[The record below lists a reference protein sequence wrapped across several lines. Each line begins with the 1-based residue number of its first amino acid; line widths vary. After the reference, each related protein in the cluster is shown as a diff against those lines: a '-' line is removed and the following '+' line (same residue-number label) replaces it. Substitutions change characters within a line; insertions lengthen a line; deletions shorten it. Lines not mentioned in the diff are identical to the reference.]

1 MMPRNEVFPIKLR
14 YSLNVY
20 MWFAE
25 DETPGLRRSELVG
38 WYLKEIESEIDSE
51 AELIEKKTIVEK
63 VIERLV
69 HHVSRRGITYLYKW
83 CLFCFIDKFMVQMLY
98 LSTSFRNNFLKVIID
113 SVLFVC
119 TRQHS

>member
-20 MWFAE
+20 MCFAE

-69 HHVSRRGITYLYKW
+69 HHVSRRGITYLY
-83 CLFCFIDKFMVQMLY
+83 
-98 LSTSFRNNFLKVIID
+98 
-113 SVLFVC
+113 
-119 TRQHS
+119 

>member
-1 MMPRNEVFPIKLR
+1 
-14 YSLNVY
+14 

-69 HHVSRRGITYLYKW
+69 HHVSRRGTNGVYFVKY
-83 CLFCFIDKFMVQMLY
+83 MVQMIY
-98 LSTSFRNNFLKVIID
+98 LSTSFRNDFSKWSLI
-113 SVLFVC
+113 LFYLCVPY
-119 TRQHS
+119 

>member
-1 MMPRNEVFPIKLR
+1 MPRNEVFPIKLR
-14 YSLNVY
+14 YSLIVY

-83 CLFCFIDKFMVQMLY
+83 CLFCFF
-98 LSTSFRNNFLKVIID
+98 
-113 SVLFVC
+113 
-119 TRQHS
+119 

>member
-1 MMPRNEVFPIKLR
+1 MMPRNEVFPIKFR
-14 YSLNVY
+14 YSVNGY

-83 CLFCFIDKFMVQMLY
+83 CIFCFVFSISIWYK
-98 LSTSFRNNFLKVIID
+98 
-113 SVLFVC
+113 
-119 TRQHS
+119 

>member
-1 MMPRNEVFPIKLR
+1 
-14 YSLNVY
+14 

-69 HHVSRRGITYLYKW
+69 HHVSRRGIIYLYKW
-83 CLFCFIDKFMVQMLY
+83 CLFCFFDKFMVQMLY

-119 TRQHS
+119 TRQNS